1 MVDLH
6 SEANYPITGIYS
18 FGRGLIARPAIRGD
32 ETAYHRMARLK
43 AGQVVMSKLNAWE
56 GALAVVD
63 ENFEGTYVSPEY
75 PVFSVD
81 TAHAYPGYLR
91 YLLSWPELWN
101 RLTPRGSMVRRKRTT
116 PSTLLATGV
125 PLPELP
131 EQRRVADKLDAF
143 TDKLNRATDVTP
155 SREHATQLATS
166 GLDRILARW
175 TEGTTKVDQVCSLVN
190 DTVHPGQDHGHA
202 KEFVGLEH
210 ISPHFGRRI
219 GSRPLGD
226 EKGRK
231 FRFAPGDVLYG
242 YLRPYLN
249 KVWHADQHGLC
260 SVEQYV
266 LRPNGQMPAE
276 LIAACLR
283 SKSTLDK
290 VIDATHNLQLPRL
303 RSGLLLAMDIPFIP
317 AEHHERAIADV
328 QGFEKNARRLDELQQ
343 HRAELLTS
351 LRPAFLNAAF
361 SGQL

>member
-1 MVDLH
+1 M
-6 SEANYPITGIYS
+6 
-18 FGRGLIARPAIRGD
+18 
-32 ETAYHRMARLK
+32 
-43 AGQVVMSKLNAWE
+43 
-56 GALAVVD
+56 
-63 ENFEGTYVSPEY
+63 
-75 PVFSVD
+75 
-81 TAHAYPGYLR
+81 
-91 YLLSWPELWN
+91 
-101 RLTPRGSMVRRKRTT
+101 
-116 PSTLLATGV
+116 PS
-125 PLPELP
+125 
-131 EQRRVADKLDAF
+131 Q
-143 TDKLNRATDVTP
+143 
-155 SREHATQLATS
+155 EHARQLAIS
-166 GLDRILARW
+166 GLDRVLARW
-175 TEGTTKVDQVCSLVN
+175 AEGTTRVDQVCSLVN

-283 SKSTLDK
+283 SKSTLNK

-328 QGFEKNARRLDELQQ
+328 QGLEENARRLDELQQ